1 MDLFGKKAQAENVEL
16 KKKVA
21 ELENEKYDLQTQST
35 DYAERLLECKR
46 ENREHRDKIAKLN
59 ASLSKHEVREW
70 RVKELEDILARKE
83 VEYKTTIDKLN
94 KLLEEKNIEHTELYS
109 KYKELENMNN
119 CNLEAAQTLKEDL
132 ETEKNSCEWYSDK
145 LTHRT
150 AQLEKKEKELEI
162 YKKNN
167 KKLDTLWKLSEKKE
181 KEAKEQ
187 LEDYSNTIRLQCDR
201 IDAINTEK
209 ADLELQI
216 KSLVASNKA
225 KQIEIDRLKE
235 DKDGK
240 LYLDREKEEIKKLEN
255 IANNT
260 KKGRIKSKNLKKSI
274 DIRKNAIDRVQE

>member
-21 ELENEKYDLQTQST
+21 ELESEKYDLQTQST

-46 ENREHRDKIAKLN
+46 ENREHRDEIAKLHV
-59 ASLSKHEVREW
+59 SLNKYEVREW

-83 VEYKTTIDKLN
+83 VEYKTSTDKLN

-119 CNLEAAQTLKEDL
+119 CNLEAAQTLQKD
-132 ETEKNSCEWYSDK
+132 
-145 LTHRT
+145 
-150 AQLEKKEKELEI
+150 
-162 YKKNN
+162 
-167 KKLDTLWKLSEKKE
+167 
-181 KEAKEQ
+181 
-187 LEDYSNTIRLQCDR
+187 LEDYANTIRLQCDR

-240 LYLDREKEEIKKLEN
+240 LYLDREKEEIKKLEG

-274 DIRKNAIDRVQE
+274 NIRKNAIDRIQE

>member
-16 KKKVA
+16 KERIEKLQELLDKERA
-21 ELENEKYDLQTQST
+21 KAWRLTELEG
-35 DYAERLLECKR
+35 
-46 ENREHRDKIAKLN
+46 
-59 ASLSKHEVREW
+59 
-70 RVKELEDILARKE
+70 ILAGKDA
-83 VEYKTTIDKLN
+83 EYKISTNKLN
-94 KLLEEKNIEHTELYS
+94 KLLEVKTIEYTELYS

-119 CNLEAAQTLKEDL
+119 CNLEAAKTLKEDL
-132 ETEKNSCEWYSDK
+132 EKEKNSCEWYSDK

-150 AQLEKKEKELEI
+150 AQLEKKEKELEN
-162 YKKNN
+162 YKENN
-167 KKLDTLWKLSEKKE
+167 KKLDTLWKLKEKKIE
-181 KEAKEQ
+181 ELNEQ

-216 KSLVASNKA
+216 KSLTASNKA

-240 LYLDREKEEIKKLEN
+240 LYLDREKEEIKKLEG

-274 DIRKNAIDRVQE
+274 DIRKNAIDRIQE

>member
-16 KKKVA
+16 QQNIKALEERLVGAKKLYEEKV
-21 ELENEKYDLQTQST
+21 EEYLKLQESKNYRIKNLEEEIDFLGENEK
-35 DYAERLLECKR
+35 
-46 ENREHRDKIAKLN
+46 
-59 ASLSKHEVREW
+59 
-70 RVKELEDILARKE
+70 
-83 VEYKTTIDKLN
+83 KLN
-94 KLLEEKNIEHTELYS
+94 KLLEEKTIEHTELYS
-109 KYKELENMNN
+109 KYKEMENMNN
-119 CNLEAAQTLKEDL
+119 SNLEAAQTLQKD
-132 ETEKNSCEWYSDK
+132 
-145 LTHRT
+145 
-150 AQLEKKEKELEI
+150 
-162 YKKNN
+162 
-167 KKLDTLWKLSEKKE
+167 
-181 KEAKEQ
+181 
-187 LEDYSNTIRLQCDR
+187 LEDYANTIRLQCDR

-274 DIRKNAIDRVQE
+274 DIRKNAIDRIQE

>member
-21 ELENEKYDLQTQST
+21 ELENEKYDLQTKST

-46 ENREHRDKIAKLN
+46 ENREYRDEIAKLHV
-59 ASLSKHEVREW
+59 SLNKHEVREW

-83 VEYKTTIDKLN
+83 VEYKTSTDKLN
-94 KLLEEKNIEHTELYS
+94 KLLEEKTIEHTELYS
-109 KYKELENMNN
+109 KYKEMENMNN
-119 CNLEAAQTLKEDL
+119 CNLEAAQTLQKD
-132 ETEKNSCEWYSDK
+132 
-145 LTHRT
+145 
-150 AQLEKKEKELEI
+150 
-162 YKKNN
+162 
-167 KKLDTLWKLSEKKE
+167 
-181 KEAKEQ
+181 
-187 LEDYSNTIRLQCDR
+187 LEDYANTIRLQCDR

-240 LYLDREKEEIKKLEN
+240 LYLDREKEEIKKLEG

-274 DIRKNAIDRVQE
+274 DIRKNAIDRIQE

>member
-21 ELENEKYDLQTQST
+21 ELEKEKYDLQTQST
-35 DYAERLLECKR
+35 DYAERLLKCKR
-46 ENREHRDKIAKLN
+46 ENREHRDEIAKLHV
-59 ASLSKHEVREW
+59 SLNKHEVKEW

-83 VEYKTTIDKLN
+83 VEYKTSIDKLN
-94 KLLEEKNIEHTELYS
+94 KLLEEKTIEYTELYS
-109 KYKELENMNN
+109 KYKEMENMNN
-119 CNLEAAQTLKEDL
+119 CNLEAAQTLQKD
-132 ETEKNSCEWYSDK
+132 
-145 LTHRT
+145 
-150 AQLEKKEKELEI
+150 
-162 YKKNN
+162 
-167 KKLDTLWKLSEKKE
+167 
-181 KEAKEQ
+181 
-187 LEDYSNTIRLQCDR
+187 LEDYANTIRLQCDR

-274 DIRKNAIDRVQE
+274 DIRKNAIDRIQE

>member
-21 ELENEKYDLQTQST
+21 ELENKKYDLQTQST

-46 ENREHRDKIAKLN
+46 KNREYRDEIAKLN
-59 ASLSKHEVREW
+59 ASLSKHEVKEW

-83 VEYKTTIDKLN
+83 VEYKTSTDKLN
-94 KLLEEKNIEHTELYS
+94 KLLEEKTIEHTELYS

-119 CNLEAAQTLKEDL
+119 CNLEAAQTLQKD
-132 ETEKNSCEWYSDK
+132 
-145 LTHRT
+145 
-150 AQLEKKEKELEI
+150 
-162 YKKNN
+162 
-167 KKLDTLWKLSEKKE
+167 
-181 KEAKEQ
+181 
-187 LEDYSNTIRLQCDR
+187 LEDYANTIRLQCDR

-216 KSLVASNKA
+216 KSLVASNKT

-240 LYLDREKEEIKKLEN
+240 LYLDREKEEIKKLEG

-274 DIRKNAIDRVQE
+274 DIRKNAIDRIQE

>member
-21 ELENEKYDLQTQST
+21 ELESKKYDLQTQST

-46 ENREHRDKIAKLN
+46 ENREHRDEIAKLHV
-59 ASLSKHEVREW
+59 SLNKYEVREW

-83 VEYKTTIDKLN
+83 VEYKTSTDKLN
-94 KLLEEKNIEHTELYS
+94 KLLEEKTIEHTELYS

-119 CNLEAAQTLKEDL
+119 CNLEAAQTFQKD
-132 ETEKNSCEWYSDK
+132 
-145 LTHRT
+145 
-150 AQLEKKEKELEI
+150 
-162 YKKNN
+162 
-167 KKLDTLWKLSEKKE
+167 
-181 KEAKEQ
+181 
-187 LEDYSNTIRLQCDR
+187 LEDYANTIRLQCDR

-240 LYLDREKEEIKKLEN
+240 LYLDQEKEEIKKLEG

-274 DIRKNAIDRVQE
+274 DIRKNAIDRIQE

>member
-16 KKKVA
+16 QQNIKALEERLVGAKKLYEEKV
-21 ELENEKYDLQTQST
+21 EEYLKLQESKNYRIKNLEEEIDFLGENEK
-35 DYAERLLECKR
+35 
-46 ENREHRDKIAKLN
+46 
-59 ASLSKHEVREW
+59 
-70 RVKELEDILARKE
+70 
-83 VEYKTTIDKLN
+83 KLN
-94 KLLEEKNIEHTELYS
+94 KLLEEKTIEHTELYS
-109 KYKELENMNN
+109 KYKEMENMNN

-162 YKKNN
+162 YKENN

-225 KQIEIDRLKE
+225 KQIEIDRLKK

-240 LYLDREKEEIKKLEN
+240 LYLDREKEEIKKLEG

>member
-35 DYAERLLECKR
+35 DYAERLLECRR
-46 ENREHRDKIAKLN
+46 ENREHRDEIAKLN
-59 ASLSKHEVREW
+59 ASLSKHEVKEW
-70 RVKELEDILARKE
+70 RVKELEDIIARKE
-83 VEYKTTIDKLN
+83 VEYK
-94 KLLEEKNIEHTELYS
+94 
-109 KYKELENMNN
+109 ELE
-119 CNLEAAQTLKEDL
+119 KDL

-150 AQLEKKEKELEI
+150 TQLEKKEKELEI
-162 YKKNN
+162 YKENN
-167 KKLDTLWKLSEKKE
+167 KKLDTLWKLKEKKIE
-181 KEAKEQ
+181 ELNEQ

-216 KSLVASNKA
+216 KSLLASNKA

-240 LYLDREKEEIKKLEN
+240 LYLDREKEEIKKLEG

-274 DIRKNAIDRVQE
+274 NIRKNAIDRVQE

>member
-46 ENREHRDKIAKLN
+46 ENREHRDEIAKLHV
-59 ASLSKHEVREW
+59 SLNKHEVKEW

-83 VEYKTTIDKLN
+83 VEYKTSTDKLN
-94 KLLEEKNIEHTELYS
+94 KLLEEKTIEHTELHS
-109 KYKELENMNN
+109 KYKKMENMNN
-119 CNLEAAQTLKEDL
+119 SNLEATQTLQKDL
-132 ETEKNSCEWYSDK
+132 ASMTEICECYYDK
-145 LTHRT
+145 L
-150 AQLEKKEKELEI
+150 
-162 YKKNN
+162 
-167 KKLDTLWKLSEKKE
+167 EKKE

>member
-21 ELENEKYDLQTQST
+21 ELESKKYDLQTQST

-46 ENREHRDKIAKLN
+46 ENREHRDEIAKLHV
-59 ASLSKHEVREW
+59 SLNKYEVREW

-83 VEYKTTIDKLN
+83 VEYKTSTDKLN
-94 KLLEEKNIEHTELYS
+94 KLLEEKTIEYTELYS
-109 KYKELENMNN
+109 KYKEMENMNN
-119 CNLEAAQTLKEDL
+119 CNLEAAQTLQKD
-132 ETEKNSCEWYSDK
+132 
-145 LTHRT
+145 
-150 AQLEKKEKELEI
+150 
-162 YKKNN
+162 
-167 KKLDTLWKLSEKKE
+167 
-181 KEAKEQ
+181 
-187 LEDYSNTIRLQCDR
+187 LEDYANTIRLQCDR

-240 LYLDREKEEIKKLEN
+240 LYLDREKEEIKKLEG

-274 DIRKNAIDRVQE
+274 DIRKNAIDRIQE

>member
-46 ENREHRDKIAKLN
+46 ENREHRDEIAKLHV
-59 ASLSKHEVREW
+59 SLNKHEVKEW

-83 VEYKTTIDKLN
+83 VEYKTSTDKLN
-94 KLLEEKNIEHTELYS
+94 KLLEEKTIEHTELYS
-109 KYKELENMNN
+109 KYKEMENMNN
-119 CNLEAAQTLKEDL
+119 SNLEAAQTLQKD
-132 ETEKNSCEWYSDK
+132 
-145 LTHRT
+145 
-150 AQLEKKEKELEI
+150 
-162 YKKNN
+162 
-167 KKLDTLWKLSEKKE
+167 
-181 KEAKEQ
+181 

-201 IDAINTEK
+201 IDAISTEK

-240 LYLDREKEEIKKLEN
+240 LYLDREKEEIKKLEG

-274 DIRKNAIDRVQE
+274 NIRKNAIDRVQE

>member
-21 ELENEKYDLQTQST
+21 ELENEKYDLQTKST

-46 ENREHRDKIAKLN
+46 ENREHRDEIAKLHV
-59 ASLSKHEVREW
+59 SLNKHEVREW

-83 VEYKTTIDKLN
+83 VEYKTSIDKLN
-94 KLLEEKNIEHTELYS
+94 KLLEEKTIEYTELYS
-109 KYKELENMNN
+109 KYKEMENMNN
-119 CNLEAAQTLKEDL
+119 CNLEAAKTLQKD
-132 ETEKNSCEWYSDK
+132 
-145 LTHRT
+145 
-150 AQLEKKEKELEI
+150 
-162 YKKNN
+162 
-167 KKLDTLWKLSEKKE
+167 
-181 KEAKEQ
+181 
-187 LEDYSNTIRLQCDR
+187 LEDYANTIRLQCDR

-216 KSLVASNKA
+216 KSLTASNKA

-274 DIRKNAIDRVQE
+274 DIRKNAIDRIQE

>member
-46 ENREHRDKIAKLN
+46 ENREHRDEIAKLHV
-59 ASLSKHEVREW
+59 SLNKHEVREW
-70 RVKELEDILARKE
+70 RVKELEDIIARKE
-83 VEYKTTIDKLN
+83 VEYKTSTDKLN
-94 KLLEEKNIEHTELYS
+94 KLLEEKTIEHTELYS
-109 KYKELENMNN
+109 KYKEMENMNN
-119 CNLEAAQTLKEDL
+119 CNLEAAQTLQKD
-132 ETEKNSCEWYSDK
+132 
-145 LTHRT
+145 
-150 AQLEKKEKELEI
+150 
-162 YKKNN
+162 
-167 KKLDTLWKLSEKKE
+167 
-181 KEAKEQ
+181 

-216 KSLVASNKA
+216 KSLVASNQA

-240 LYLDREKEEIKKLEN
+240 IYLDREKEEIKKLEG

-274 DIRKNAIDRVQE
+274 DIRKNAIDRMQG

>member
-150 AQLEKKEKELEI
+150 AQLEKKEKE
-162 YKKNN
+162 
-167 KKLDTLWKLSEKKE
+167 
-181 KEAKEQ
+181 AKEQ

>member
-21 ELENEKYDLQTQST
+21 ELESKKYDLQTQST

-46 ENREHRDKIAKLN
+46 ENREHRDEIAKLHV
-59 ASLSKHEVREW
+59 SLNKHEVKEW

-83 VEYKTTIDKLN
+83 VEYKTSTDKLN
-94 KLLEEKNIEHTELYS
+94 KLLEEKTIEHTELYS
-109 KYKELENMNN
+109 KYKEMENMNN
-119 CNLEAAQTLKEDL
+119 CNLEAAQTLQKD
-132 ETEKNSCEWYSDK
+132 
-145 LTHRT
+145 
-150 AQLEKKEKELEI
+150 
-162 YKKNN
+162 
-167 KKLDTLWKLSEKKE
+167 
-181 KEAKEQ
+181 
-187 LEDYSNTIRLQCDR
+187 LEDYANTIRLQCDR

-240 LYLDREKEEIKKLEN
+240 LYLDQEKEEIKKLEG

-274 DIRKNAIDRVQE
+274 DIRKNAIDRIQE

>member
-16 KKKVA
+16 QQNIKALEERLVGAKKLYEEKV
-21 ELENEKYDLQTQST
+21 EEYLKLQESKNYRIKNLEEEIDFLGENEK
-35 DYAERLLECKR
+35 
-46 ENREHRDKIAKLN
+46 
-59 ASLSKHEVREW
+59 
-70 RVKELEDILARKE
+70 
-83 VEYKTTIDKLN
+83 KLN

-119 CNLEAAQTLKEDL
+119 CNLEAAQTFQKD
-132 ETEKNSCEWYSDK
+132 
-145 LTHRT
+145 
-150 AQLEKKEKELEI
+150 
-162 YKKNN
+162 
-167 KKLDTLWKLSEKKE
+167 
-181 KEAKEQ
+181 
-187 LEDYSNTIRLQCDR
+187 LEDYANTIRLQCDR

-240 LYLDREKEEIKKLEN
+240 LYLDQEKEEIKKLEG

-274 DIRKNAIDRVQE
+274 DIRKNAIDRIQE

>member
-21 ELENEKYDLQTQST
+21 ELESEKYDLQTQST

-83 VEYKTTIDKLN
+83 VEYKTSTDKLN
-94 KLLEEKNIEHTELYS
+94 KLLEEKTIEHTELYS

-119 CNLEAAQTLKEDL
+119 CNLEAAQTLQKD
-132 ETEKNSCEWYSDK
+132 
-145 LTHRT
+145 
-150 AQLEKKEKELEI
+150 
-162 YKKNN
+162 
-167 KKLDTLWKLSEKKE
+167 
-181 KEAKEQ
+181 
-187 LEDYSNTIRLQCDR
+187 LEDYANTIRLQCDR

-216 KSLVASNKA
+216 KSLTASNKA

>member
-16 KKKVA
+16 KERIENLQKSKNYRIKNL
-21 ELENEKYDLQTQST
+21 EEEIDFLGENEK
-35 DYAERLLECKR
+35 
-46 ENREHRDKIAKLN
+46 
-59 ASLSKHEVREW
+59 
-70 RVKELEDILARKE
+70 
-83 VEYKTTIDKLN
+83 KLN
-94 KLLEEKNIEHTELYS
+94 KLLEEKTIEYTELYS

-119 CNLEAAQTLKEDL
+119 SNLEAAQTLQKD
-132 ETEKNSCEWYSDK
+132 
-145 LTHRT
+145 
-150 AQLEKKEKELEI
+150 
-162 YKKNN
+162 
-167 KKLDTLWKLSEKKE
+167 
-181 KEAKEQ
+181 
-187 LEDYSNTIRLQCDR
+187 LEDYANTIRLQCDR

-240 LYLDREKEEIKKLEN
+240 LYLDREKEEIKKLEG

-274 DIRKNAIDRVQE
+274 DIRKNAIDRIQE

>member
-1 MDLFGKKAQAENVEL
+1 MDLFGKKAQTENVEL

-21 ELENEKYDLQTQST
+21 ELENKKYDLQTQST
-35 DYAERLLECKR
+35 DYAERLLECKKK
-46 ENREHRDKIAKLN
+46 NREYRDEIAKLN
-59 ASLSKHEVREW
+59 ASLSEHEVKEW
-70 RVKELEDILARKE
+70 RVKELEDIISRKE
-83 VEYKTTIDKLN
+83 VEYK
-94 KLLEEKNIEHTELYS
+94 
-109 KYKELENMNN
+109 ELE
-119 CNLEAAQTLKEDL
+119 KD
-132 ETEKNSCEWYSDK
+132 
-145 LTHRT
+145 
-150 AQLEKKEKELEI
+150 LEI
-162 YKKNN
+162 YKENN

-216 KSLVASNKA
+216 KSLLASNKA

-240 LYLDREKEEIKKLEN
+240 LYLDREKEEIKKLEG

-274 DIRKNAIDRVQE
+274 DIRKNAIDRIQE

>member
-16 KKKVA
+16 QQNIKALEERLVGAKKLYEEKV
-21 ELENEKYDLQTQST
+21 EEYLKLQESKNYRIKNLEEEIDFLGENEK
-35 DYAERLLECKR
+35 
-46 ENREHRDKIAKLN
+46 
-59 ASLSKHEVREW
+59 
-70 RVKELEDILARKE
+70 
-83 VEYKTTIDKLN
+83 KLN
-94 KLLEEKNIEHTELYS
+94 KLLEEKTIEHTELYS

-119 CNLEAAQTLKEDL
+119 CNLEAAQTLQKD
-132 ETEKNSCEWYSDK
+132 
-145 LTHRT
+145 
-150 AQLEKKEKELEI
+150 
-162 YKKNN
+162 
-167 KKLDTLWKLSEKKE
+167 
-181 KEAKEQ
+181 
-187 LEDYSNTIRLQCDR
+187 LEDYANTIRLQCDR

-240 LYLDREKEEIKKLEN
+240 LYLDREKEEIKKLEG

-274 DIRKNAIDRVQE
+274 DIRKNAIDRIQE

>member
-21 ELENEKYDLQTQST
+21 VLENEKYDLQTKST

-46 ENREHRDKIAKLN
+46 ENREHRDEIAKLN

-83 VEYKTTIDKLN
+83 VEYKTSTDKLN
-94 KLLEEKNIEHTELYS
+94 KLLEEKTIEHTELYS
-109 KYKELENMNN
+109 KYKEMENMNN
-119 CNLEAAQTLKEDL
+119 CNLEAAQTLQKD
-132 ETEKNSCEWYSDK
+132 
-145 LTHRT
+145 
-150 AQLEKKEKELEI
+150 
-162 YKKNN
+162 
-167 KKLDTLWKLSEKKE
+167 
-181 KEAKEQ
+181 
-187 LEDYSNTIRLQCDR
+187 LEDYANTIKLQCDR
-201 IDAINTEK
+201 IDAISTEK

-274 DIRKNAIDRVQE
+274 NIRKNAIDRVQE

>member
-16 KKKVA
+16 QQNIKALEERLVGAKKLYEEKV
-21 ELENEKYDLQTQST
+21 EEYLKLQESKNYRIKNLEEEIDFLGENEK
-35 DYAERLLECKR
+35 
-46 ENREHRDKIAKLN
+46 
-59 ASLSKHEVREW
+59 
-70 RVKELEDILARKE
+70 
-83 VEYKTTIDKLN
+83 KLN

-119 CNLEAAQTLKEDL
+119 CNLEAAQTLQKD
-132 ETEKNSCEWYSDK
+132 
-145 LTHRT
+145 
-150 AQLEKKEKELEI
+150 
-162 YKKNN
+162 
-167 KKLDTLWKLSEKKE
+167 
-181 KEAKEQ
+181 
-187 LEDYSNTIRLQCDR
+187 LEDYANTIRLQCDR

-274 DIRKNAIDRVQE
+274 DIRKNAIDRIQE

>member
-21 ELENEKYDLQTQST
+21 ELENEKYDLQTKST
-35 DYAERLLECKR
+35 NYAERLLECKR
-46 ENREHRDKIAKLN
+46 ENREHRDEIAKLHV
-59 ASLSKHEVREW
+59 SLNKYEVREW

-83 VEYKTTIDKLN
+83 VEYKTSTDKLN
-94 KLLEEKNIEHTELYS
+94 KLLEEKTIEHTELYS

-119 CNLEAAQTLKEDL
+119 SNLEAAQTLQKD
-132 ETEKNSCEWYSDK
+132 
-145 LTHRT
+145 
-150 AQLEKKEKELEI
+150 
-162 YKKNN
+162 
-167 KKLDTLWKLSEKKE
+167 
-181 KEAKEQ
+181 
-187 LEDYSNTIRLQCDR
+187 LEDYANTIRLQCDR

-240 LYLDREKEEIKKLEN
+240 LYLDQEKEEIKKLEG

-274 DIRKNAIDRVQE
+274 DIRKNAIDRIQE

>member
-46 ENREHRDKIAKLN
+46 ENREHRDEIAKLHV
-59 ASLSKHEVREW
+59 SLNKHEVKEW

-83 VEYKTTIDKLN
+83 VEYKTSTDKLN
-94 KLLEEKNIEHTELYS
+94 KLLEEKTIEHTELYS

-119 CNLEAAQTLKEDL
+119 SNLEAAQTLQKD
-132 ETEKNSCEWYSDK
+132 
-145 LTHRT
+145 
-150 AQLEKKEKELEI
+150 
-162 YKKNN
+162 
-167 KKLDTLWKLSEKKE
+167 
-181 KEAKEQ
+181 
-187 LEDYSNTIRLQCDR
+187 LEDYANTIRLQCDR
-201 IDAINTEK
+201 IDAISTEK

-240 LYLDREKEEIKKLEN
+240 LYLDREKEEIKKLEG

>member
-46 ENREHRDKIAKLN
+46 ENREHRDEIAKLHV
-59 ASLSKHEVREW
+59 SLSKHEVKEW
-70 RVKELEDILARKE
+70 RVKELEDIIARKE
-83 VEYKTTIDKLN
+83 VEYK
-94 KLLEEKNIEHTELYS
+94 
-109 KYKELENMNN
+109 ELE
-119 CNLEAAQTLKEDL
+119 KDL

-145 LTHRT
+145 LTYRT

-162 YKKNN
+162 YKENN

-216 KSLVASNKA
+216 KSLLASNKD

-240 LYLDREKEEIKKLEN
+240 LYLDREKEEIKKLEG

-274 DIRKNAIDRVQE
+274 DIRKNAIDRIQE

>member
-21 ELENEKYDLQTQST
+21 ELESKKYDLQTQST

-46 ENREHRDKIAKLN
+46 ENREHRDEIAKLHV
-59 ASLSKHEVREW
+59 SLNKHEVREW

-83 VEYKTTIDKLN
+83 VEYKTSIDKLN
-94 KLLEEKNIEHTELYS
+94 KLLEEKTIEYTELYS
-109 KYKELENMNN
+109 KYKEMENMNN
-119 CNLEAAQTLKEDL
+119 CNLEAAKTLQKD
-132 ETEKNSCEWYSDK
+132 
-145 LTHRT
+145 
-150 AQLEKKEKELEI
+150 
-162 YKKNN
+162 
-167 KKLDTLWKLSEKKE
+167 
-181 KEAKEQ
+181 
-187 LEDYSNTIRLQCDR
+187 LEDYANTIRLQCDR

-216 KSLVASNKA
+216 KSLTASNKA

-274 DIRKNAIDRVQE
+274 DIRKNAIDRIQE

>member
-16 KKKVA
+16 QQNIKALEERLVGAKKLYEEKV
-21 ELENEKYDLQTQST
+21 EEYLKLQESKNYRIKNLEEEIDFLGENEK
-35 DYAERLLECKR
+35 
-46 ENREHRDKIAKLN
+46 
-59 ASLSKHEVREW
+59 
-70 RVKELEDILARKE
+70 
-83 VEYKTTIDKLN
+83 KLN

-119 CNLEAAQTLKEDL
+119 CNLEAAQTLQKD
-132 ETEKNSCEWYSDK
+132 
-145 LTHRT
+145 
-150 AQLEKKEKELEI
+150 
-162 YKKNN
+162 
-167 KKLDTLWKLSEKKE
+167 
-181 KEAKEQ
+181 
-187 LEDYSNTIRLQCDR
+187 LEDYANTIRLQCDR

-240 LYLDREKEEIKKLEN
+240 LYLDREKEEIKKLEG

-274 DIRKNAIDRVQE
+274 DIRKNAIDRIQE

>member
-16 KKKVA
+16 KERIENLQKSKNYRIKNL
-21 ELENEKYDLQTQST
+21 EEEIDFLGENEK
-35 DYAERLLECKR
+35 
-46 ENREHRDKIAKLN
+46 
-59 ASLSKHEVREW
+59 
-70 RVKELEDILARKE
+70 
-83 VEYKTTIDKLN
+83 KLN
-94 KLLEEKNIEHTELYS
+94 KLLEEKTIEYTELYS
-109 KYKELENMNN
+109 KYEELENMNN
-119 CNLEAAQTLKEDL
+119 CNLEAVQTLKEDL
-132 ETEKNSCEWYSDK
+132 EKEKNSCEWYSDK

-162 YKKNN
+162 YKENN
-167 KKLDTLWKLSEKKE
+167 KKLDTLWKLSERKE

-187 LEDYSNTIRLQCDR
+187 LEDYANTIKLQCDR
-201 IDAINTEK
+201 IDAISTEK

-240 LYLDREKEEIKKLEN
+240 LYLDREKEEIKKLEG

-274 DIRKNAIDRVQE
+274 NIRKNAIDRVQE

>member
-21 ELENEKYDLQTQST
+21 ELESKKYDLQTQST

-46 ENREHRDKIAKLN
+46 ENREHRDEIAKLH

-83 VEYKTTIDKLN
+83 VEYKTSTDKLN
-94 KLLEEKNIEHTELYS
+94 KLLEEKTIEHTELYS

-119 CNLEAAQTLKEDL
+119 CNLEAAQTLQKD
-132 ETEKNSCEWYSDK
+132 
-145 LTHRT
+145 
-150 AQLEKKEKELEI
+150 
-162 YKKNN
+162 
-167 KKLDTLWKLSEKKE
+167 
-181 KEAKEQ
+181 

-216 KSLVASNKA
+216 KSLIASNKA

>member
-1 MDLFGKKAQAENVEL
+1 MDLFGKKAQVENVEL

-21 ELENEKYDLQTQST
+21 ELEKEKYDLQTQAT
-35 DYAERLLECKR
+35 DQAEKLLECKR
-46 ENREHRDKIAKLN
+46 ENREHRDEIAKLHV
-59 ASLSKHEVREW
+59 SLNKHEVKEW

-83 VEYKTTIDKLN
+83 VEYKTSTDKLN
-94 KLLEEKNIEHTELYS
+94 KLLEEKTIKYTELYS
-109 KYKELENMNN
+109 KYKEMENMNN
-119 CNLEAAQTLKEDL
+119 CNLEAAQTLQKD
-132 ETEKNSCEWYSDK
+132 
-145 LTHRT
+145 
-150 AQLEKKEKELEI
+150 
-162 YKKNN
+162 
-167 KKLDTLWKLSEKKE
+167 
-181 KEAKEQ
+181 
-187 LEDYSNTIRLQCDR
+187 LEDYANTIRLQCDR

-274 DIRKNAIDRVQE
+274 NIRKNAIDRVQE

>member
-16 KKKVA
+16 QQNIKALEERLVGAKKLYEEKV
-21 ELENEKYDLQTQST
+21 EEYLKLQESKNYRIKNLEEEIDFLGENEK
-35 DYAERLLECKR
+35 
-46 ENREHRDKIAKLN
+46 
-59 ASLSKHEVREW
+59 
-70 RVKELEDILARKE
+70 
-83 VEYKTTIDKLN
+83 KLN

-109 KYKELENMNN
+109 KYKEMENMNN
-119 CNLEAAQTLKEDL
+119 CNLEAAQTLQKD
-132 ETEKNSCEWYSDK
+132 
-145 LTHRT
+145 
-150 AQLEKKEKELEI
+150 
-162 YKKNN
+162 
-167 KKLDTLWKLSEKKE
+167 
-181 KEAKEQ
+181 
-187 LEDYSNTIRLQCDR
+187 LEDYANTIRLQCDR

-240 LYLDREKEEIKKLEN
+240 LYLDREKEEIKKLEG

-274 DIRKNAIDRVQE
+274 DIRKNAIDRIQE

>member
-21 ELENEKYDLQTQST
+21 ELESKKYDLQTQAT
-35 DYAERLLECKR
+35 DYAERLLECKK
-46 ENREHRDKIAKLN
+46 ENREHRDEIAKLHV
-59 ASLSKHEVREW
+59 SLNKHEVKEW
-70 RVKELEDILARKE
+70 RVKELEDIIARKE
-83 VEYKTTIDKLN
+83 VEYK
-94 KLLEEKNIEHTELYS
+94 
-109 KYKELENMNN
+109 ELE
-119 CNLEAAQTLKEDL
+119 KDL

-162 YKKNN
+162 YKENN
-167 KKLDTLWKLSEKKE
+167 KKLDTLWKLSERKE

-187 LEDYSNTIRLQCDR
+187 LEDYANTIKLQCDR
-201 IDAINTEK
+201 IDAISTEK

-240 LYLDREKEEIKKLEN
+240 LYLDREKEEIKKLEG

-274 DIRKNAIDRVQE
+274 NIRKNAIDRVQE

>member
-21 ELENEKYDLQTQST
+21 ELKNEKYDLQTQST

-46 ENREHRDKIAKLN
+46 ENREHRDEIAKLHV
-59 ASLSKHEVREW
+59 SLNKYEVREW

-83 VEYKTTIDKLN
+83 VEYKTNTDKLN

-109 KYKELENMNN
+109 KYKEMENMNN
-119 CNLEAAQTLKEDL
+119 CNLEAAQTLQKD
-132 ETEKNSCEWYSDK
+132 
-145 LTHRT
+145 
-150 AQLEKKEKELEI
+150 
-162 YKKNN
+162 
-167 KKLDTLWKLSEKKE
+167 
-181 KEAKEQ
+181 
-187 LEDYSNTIRLQCDR
+187 LEDYANTIRLQCDR

-216 KSLVASNKA
+216 KSLLASNKA

-274 DIRKNAIDRVQE
+274 DIRKNAIDRIQE